1 MRPRVLL
8 LFPGSEGA
16 SAGNFGVPQLVGL
29 AGYLRARAGA
39 DVTVV
44 DLVCERAL
52 GRVDFPALFEG
63 PTGAGY
69 DVIGL
74 SCYSSFDYLPLVAL
88 AEIARRVAPRA
99 VIVAGGYHVSARPGD
114 FVFEGSP
121 FDVAVVGEG
130 ERPLAEVVA
139 SVVGGEPM
147 RGRVLGPDPIAVLD
161 ELPETDWSV
170 LARYRGVARRVASQV
185 EVYLSRGCPFDCA
198 FCMEKAKREV
208 SWRGY
213 SVDRAIAELE
223 ALHAFL
229 GVDTWTVYFA
239 DALFGMPKAW
249 RRAFLEKLAECN
261 FPSLKNWLLIRVDMV
276 DDEDLRLFQAANCSP
291 GFGLESG
298 DPGMLSIIRKAGR
311 LHDYLDRMLAVA
323 ERAAELEVPWG
334 ANVIVGHPGETEES
348 LRSSA
353 AYMRRLFLGP
363 ARTTGFLS
371 VDPFRYYPGSPIDD
385 ERGQYEARFGTV
397 VYRPEWWRD
406 GDQAFL
412 SQWVDPSRDLSYL
425 RCAALMESEF
435 APILREAP
443 ARFDYRGPSRPYFL
457 RALQGQIEQFS
468 SSTGLAYLDRYYAWK
483 QYTGRGASALAERAD
498 DTRLA
503 SLCADLRRA
512 EIEQSEARHGP
523 FEPAIRE
530 ALVAVR
536 RELHAPLDAVRA
548 SVQDRPLALDRSGAA
563 TVSALHAYARTFALA
578 GVREGARVL
587 DLGAGTGYGTALL
600 ARLVGPTGYVRG
612 VELDPQLV
620 AAGRLALGERANA
633 ELVVGSAFS
642 PAAWEGGPWDVVVV
656 GFCADELPELWCA
669 PETLGQATLV
679 APLRDGTRQRLFR
692 VRRATGVVL
701 REALDEVVYVPARHV
716 APAIPQGAEIAQEE
730 AAEPGRARP
739 NRTRLPLA

>member
-16 SAGNFGVPQLVGL
+16 AAGNFGVPQLVGL
-29 AGYLRARAGA
+29 ASYLRARAGA

-44 DLVCERAL
+44 DLACERAL
-52 GRVDFPALFEG
+52 GRVDFTRLFEG
-63 PTGAGY
+63 PGGAGY
-69 DVIGL
+69 DVVGL

-88 AEIARRVAPRA
+88 AEIARRVSPRT

-114 FVFEGSP
+114 FVYDGSP

-147 RGRVLGPDPIAVLD
+147 RGRVLGPDPIEVLD
-161 ELPETDWSV
+161 DLPETDWSV
-170 LARYRGVARRVASQV
+170 LERYRSVARRVASQV
-185 EVYLSRGCPFDCA
+185 EIYLSRGCPFDCA

-213 SVDRAIAELE
+213 SVDRALAELQ

-229 GVDTWTVYFA
+229 GLETWTVYFA

-249 RRAFLEKLAECN
+249 RRGFLSKLAERD

-276 DDEDLRLFQAANCSP
+276 DDEDLRLFKAANCAP

-311 LHDYLDRMLAVA
+311 LHDYLDRMVAVS

-397 VYRPEWWRD
+397 VHRPEWWRD

-412 SQWVDPSRDLSYL
+412 SEWVDPSRELTYL
-425 RCAALMESEF
+425 RRDALMESEF
-435 APILREAP
+435 APILREMP
-443 ARFDYRGPSRPYFL
+443 ERFDYRGPSRPYFL
-457 RALQGQIEQFS
+457 RAVEGQIEQFS
-468 SSTGLAYLDRYYAWK
+468 ADTRLAYLDRYYAWRK
-483 QYTGRGASALAERAD
+483 YTGQGAAALVERAGDERLATLCAELRGAEV
-498 DTRLA
+498 
-503 SLCADLRRA
+503 RR
-512 EIEQSEARHGP
+512 SEARHGP
-523 FEPAIRE
+523 FEPAIRD
-530 ALVAVR
+530 ALLCVR
-536 RELHAPLDAVRA
+536 RELHAPLDAARA
-548 SVQDRPLALDRSGAA
+548 SVVDRPLALDRTGAA
-563 TVSALHAYARTFALA
+563 TVSAMHAYARTFALA
-578 GVREGARVL
+578 GVRPGARVL

-600 ARLVGPTGYVRG
+600 ARLVGLTGFVRG
-612 VELDPQLV
+612 VELDPKLV
-620 AAGRLALGERANA
+620 AAGRPALCDLPNA
-633 ELVVGSAFS
+633 ELVAGSAFS
-642 PAAWEGGPWDVVVV
+642 ASAWEGGPWDAVVV
-656 GFCADELPELWCA
+656 GFCADQLPALWCA
-669 PETLGQATLV
+669 ETTLGQGTLV
-679 APLRDGTRQRLFR
+679 APLADGEGQRLFR
-692 VRRATGVVL
+692 VRRGADGRVHS
-701 REALDEVVYVPARHV
+701 EPFDEVIYVSARFEAPSPPERPAESRGAPQV
-716 APAIPQGAEIAQEE
+716 AKP
-730 AAEPGRARP
+730 
-739 NRTRLPLA
+739 RTRLPLA

>member
-16 SAGNFGVPQLVGL
+16 AAGNFGVPQLVGL
-29 AGYLRARAGA
+29 ASYLRARAGA
-39 DVTVV
+39 DVNVV
-44 DLVCERAL
+44 DLACERAL
-52 GRVDFPALFEG
+52 GRVDFARLFE
-63 PTGAGY
+63 GY

-88 AEIARRVAPRA
+88 AELARSASPRA
-99 VIVAGGYHVSARPGD
+99 VLVAGGYHVSARPND
-114 FVFEGSP
+114 FIYEGSP
-121 FDVAVVGEG
+121 FDVAVIGEG

-139 SVVGGEPM
+139 SVAGGEPM
-147 RGRVLGPDPIAVLD
+147 RGRVLGPDPIDVLD
-161 ELPETDWSV
+161 DLPETDWSV
-170 LARYRGVARRVASQV
+170 LERYRGVARRVASQV
-185 EVYLSRGCPFDCA
+185 EIYLSRGCPFDCA

-213 SVDRAIAELE
+213 SVDRALAEL
-223 ALHAFL
+223 ASLHAFL
-229 GVDTWTVYFA
+229 GVEGWTVYFA

-249 RRAFLEKLAECN
+249 RRAFLSKLAECN

-276 DDEDLRLFQAANCSP
+276 DDEDLRLFQSANCSP

-311 LHDYLDRMLAVA
+311 LHDYLDRMVAVS

-397 VYRPEWWRD
+397 VHRPEWWRD

-412 SQWVDPSRDLSYL
+412 SEWVDPSRELSYL
-425 RCAALMESEF
+425 RRDALMESEF
-435 APILREAP
+435 APILRELP
-443 ARFDYRGPSRPYFL
+443 QRFDYRGPSRAYFL
-457 RALQGQIEQFS
+457 RAVRGQIEQFS
-468 SSTGLAYLDRYYAWK
+468 PRTRLAYLDRYYAWK
-483 QYTGRGASALAERAD
+483 KYTGQGRVALGERAA

-503 SLCADLRRA
+503 ALCADARR
-512 EIEQSEARHGP
+512 EELTRSEARHGP

-530 ALVAVR
+530 ALGAVR
-536 RELHAPLDAVRA
+536 RELHAPLDATRA
-548 SVQDRPLALDRSGAA
+548 SVEDRPLSLDRTGAA

-578 GVREGARVL
+578 GVRPGARVL

-620 AAGRLALGERANA
+620 AAGRAALGALRNA
-633 ELVVGSAFS
+633 ELVADSAFS
-642 PAAWEGGPWDVVVV
+642 PSAWEGGPWDAVVV

-669 PETLGQATLV
+669 PETLGHATLV
-679 APLRDGTRQRLFR
+679 TPLRDGEGQRLFR
-692 VRRATGVVL
+692 VRRAASGELT
-701 REALDEVVYVPARHV
+701 REALDEVIYVPARRE
-716 APAIPQGAEIAQEE
+716 APRPDAPGGG
-730 AAEPGRARP
+730 EPEVGKR
-739 NRTRLPLA
+739 RTRLPLA